1 MEVSKVREKAK
12 VLDPETIVEQNNS
25 SNRRKIGILGGTFN
39 PPHIGH
45 LLLADQVKDQLNL
58 EDVHFM
64 PNANPAHVNEK
75 TTIRSD
81 YRVDMVD
88 LAIEDNPEFSLNLT
102 EVNRGGTS
110 YTIDTI
116 KELKEASPNTDYY
129 FIIGG
134 DMVEDLKNWKSIDEL
149 VELVQFVAVRRPT
162 FKTETPYP
170 VIWVDIPQLEV
181 SSSEIREK
189 VSTNCSI
196 RYLVPEQVIDYIDT
210 KGLYVD
216 DKAK

>member
-1 MEVSKVREKAK
+1 MREKTK
-12 VLDPETIVEQNNS
+12 VLEPETVAEKNHS

-45 LLLADQVKDQLNL
+45 LLIADQVRDQLSL
-58 EDVHFM
+58 EDIQFM
-64 PNANPAHVNEK
+64 PNANPAHANKK
-75 TTIRSD
+75 TTIHSD

-88 LAIEDNPEFSLNLT
+88 LAIEDNPDFSLNLT
-102 EVNRGGTS
+102 EINRGGTS

-116 KELKEASPNTDYY
+116 KELKEANPNTDYY

-134 DMVEDLKNWKSIDEL
+134 DMVEDLENWKSIDEL
-149 VELVQFVAVRRPT
+149 VDLVQFVAVRRPT
-162 FKTETPYP
+162 FQRETPYP

-189 VSTNCSI
+189 ISTNCSI
-196 RYLVPEQVIDYIDT
+196 RYLVPGQVIDYIDT

-216 DKAK
+216 DEGK